1 MSTIEFTRAHN
12 IELSK
17 GKNLLLNIAQ
27 RLAKQYAGS
36 YTEHSSGVVFTA
48 PGVKGTIEL
57 TCSTVV
63 VHAKLGLLMRPFK
76 SAIEQLFHQEIDQAL
91 ASTV

>member
-12 IELSK
+12 VELSK

-36 YTEHSSGVVFTA
+36 YTENAAGVIFSA
-48 PGVKGTIEL
+48 PGVNGTIEL
-57 TCSTVV
+57 TSNTVV
-63 VHAKLGLLMRPFK
+63 VRAKLGLLMRPLK
-76 SAIEQLFHQEIDQAL
+76 SAIEQLFHHEIDQAL
-91 ASTV
+91 ASS

>member
-12 IELSK
+12 VELSK
-17 GKNLLLNIAQ
+17 GKNLLLKIAQ

-36 YTEHSSGVVFTA
+36 YTENAAGVVFSA
-48 PGVKGTIEL
+48 PGVNGTIEL
-57 TCSTVV
+57 TPNTVV
-63 VHAKLGLLMRPFK
+63 VRAKLGLLMRPLK

-91 ASTV
+91 ASS